1 MRVPTLLAWLVG
13 AAILGALIAFNQP
26 QRLLDGIVTLRG
38 WLALVVLFHVLP
50 LWLDA
55 RAWQLLFRPRPPFH
69 TLFFYRWIAEGL
81 NGLLPL
87 PYLGELERARLG
99 SRITG
104 NSEGAA
110 TVVVDVT
117 LGVVTQA
124 LFALMGLALLGT
136 LPIARGLFGVLIPA
150 IALVGAGGIAFY
162 FLQRAG
168 LFGLA
173 GRIIHRLSESA
184 RGSFDL
190 SIAHA
195 LDTRVREV
203 YGRRHAVM
211 WAAVWRLA
219 GWIAGAGEAWIV
231 FFALGHPI
239 GIANALILES
249 LSQAARTAAFFIPG
263 GLGVQDGALLL
274 LGSQLGLGPEAGLV
288 LALAKR
294 FRELSLGI
302 PAMIAGYVL
311 ETRHLVRMKAAPP
324 TSHNQSSLRT

>member
-1 MRVPTLLAWLVG
+1 MRVPALLAWLVG

-26 QRLLDGIVTLRG
+26 QHLLDGIIALRG
-38 WLALVVLFHVLP
+38 WLALVVLFHAVP

-55 RAWQLLFRPRPPFH
+55 RAWQLLFRHRPPFL
-69 TLFFYRWIAEGL
+69 TLFFFRWIAEGL

-99 SRITG
+99 SRLTG

-136 LPIARGLFGVLIPA
+136 LPIARGLIGVLIPA
-150 IALVGAGGIAFY
+150 IALVGTSGIAFY

-168 LFGLA
+168 LFALA
-173 GRIIHRLSESA
+173 GRIIHRLSVSA
-184 RGSFDL
+184 RTSFDIG
-190 SIAHA
+190 IAQA
-195 LDTRVREV
+195 LDSRVREV
-203 YGRRHAVM
+203 YGVPRAVM
-211 WAAVWRLA
+211 WAAIWRLA

-239 GIANALILES
+239 SVANAIILES

-274 LGSQLGLGPEAGLV
+274 LSAQLGLGPETGLV

-302 PAMIAGYVL
+302 PAIVAGYVI
-311 ETRHLVRMKAAPP
+311 ETRNLVRVKTAVPV
-324 TSHNQSSLRT
+324 SRDESSLPT